1 MAFIYKLPYGAHVII
16 LFILSLASLVLIIL
30 CTFSSP
36 FIPSVSWLR
45 NSSLAGDTTF
55 GSFGWCS
62 PGYCLQ
68 NRVGYEYGTQI
79 NKALTGGM
87 MLWPIAIIFVF
98 LTVLSVLPL
107 LFVHESRA
115 LPTVGNRM
123 FFLIMERIGTTI
135 TVAAWVFSIYGWSIA
150 RRAFEVSNVETHLGS
165 ATWMG
170 LTAAILMIILFII
183 GWPPEAWDG
192 SSTRANDGAGAIGVP
207 VPPGVP
213 ANGYYH
219 YKRTTRE
226 VVPRY

>member
-36 FIPSVSWLR
+36 FIPSISWLR